1 MSKYLLKGVPPIK
14 LVNLLKKKK
23 VSLKDYLKNVGIVS
37 YNTLLQKCEK
47 MGVAPPSEEEFN
59 SSVEGKVYSSPQEGI
74 IVLEPQKLVKEL
86 TGERIDVDCF
96 PGKQYQSQDLQ
107 KKKKKNQRVQSTN
120 DDGTIEPNEPNEQ
133 VPG

>member
-59 SSVEGKVYSSPQEGI
+59 CSVEGKVYSSPQEGV

-86 TGERIDVDCF
+86 TGEKIEVDFF
-96 PGKQYQSQDLQ
+96 PGKQYQPQDFQ
-107 KKKKKNQRVQSTN
+107 KKKKKNQRVQSADN
-120 DDGTIEPNEPNEQ
+120 DDTIETNEPNEQ
-133 VPG
+133 VPR